1 MGNGTFSLQYR
12 HPPQEVLS
20 RGTALQGQQGQQGQA
35 AGFSLQL
42 LTVLAMCCVG
52 ERGESGGGLKG
63 WWKLCGIGN
72 RGVRSLG
79 AIR

>member
-1 MGNGTFSLQYR
+1 MGDGTFSLQYR

-20 RGTALQGQQGQQGQA
+20 RRTALQGQQRQA

-42 LTVLAMCCVG
+42 LAVLAMCCVG